1 MEIVNYNGENIMKKL
16 NSNHLKV
23 IAIIAMT
30 IDHIAD
36 LLYPGIPNNI
46 ITNILH
52 IIGRLTAPIM
62 FFFICEGFF
71 YTKNLKKYITRLFA
85 FALISHF
92 AYCFSFGINYI
103 PFSTGE
109 IFNQTSIMWTLAWSV
124 IALYIVYEKNNLK
137 EWKKWLLVI
146 LIDVITFSADWSCI
160 GVMII
165 LSMYGNRENLEKQ
178 MKGMMFWT
186 SIYAL
191 VSFIFVN
198 KIYGIIQL
206 FVILVYPLLR
216 RYNGEKGKAKWLK
229 WFFYIYYPL
238 HLVII
243 GVLRMLMY
251 GNIPLLF

>member
-1 MEIVNYNGENIMKKL
+1 MKKL

-36 LLYPGIPNNI
+36 LLYPGMPNNI

-124 IALYIVYEKNNLK
+124 IALYIVYEKNNFK
-137 EWKKWLLVI
+137 EWQKWLLVI

-251 GNIPLLF
+251 GNITLLF

>member
-36 LLYPGIPNNI
+36 LLYPGMPNNI

>member
-1 MEIVNYNGENIMKKL
+1 MKKL

-36 LLYPGIPNNI
+36 LLYPGMPNNI

>member
-1 MEIVNYNGENIMKKL
+1 MKKL

-36 LLYPGIPNNI
+36 LLYPGMPNNI

-103 PFSTGE
+103 PFNTGE
-109 IFNQTSIMWTLAWSV
+109 IFNQTSIMWTLAWSA

-137 EWKKWLLVI
+137 EWQKWLLVI

-251 GNIPLLF
+251 GNIQLLF

>member
-1 MEIVNYNGENIMKKL
+1 MKKL

-36 LLYPGIPNNI
+36 LLYPGMPNNI

-137 EWKKWLLVI
+137 EWQKWLLVI

-251 GNIPLLF
+251 GNITLLF

>member
-1 MEIVNYNGENIMKKL
+1 MKKL

-36 LLYPGIPNNI
+36 LLYPGMPNNI

-103 PFSTGE
+103 PFCTGE

-124 IALYIVYEKNNLK
+124 IALYIVYEKNNFK
-137 EWKKWLLVI
+137 EWQKWLLVI

-251 GNIPLLF
+251 GNITLLF

>member
-1 MEIVNYNGENIMKKL
+1 MKKL

-36 LLYPGIPNNI
+36 LLYPGMPNNI

-124 IALYIVYEKNNLK
+124 IDLYIVYGKNNLK
-137 EWKKWLLVI
+137 EWQKWLLVI

-165 LSMYGNRENLEKQ
+165 LSMYDNRENLEKQ

-191 VSFIFVN
+191 VSFIVVN